1 MRWWKRIW
9 VADERLKQENA
20 TLEIE
25 NERLQ
30 NRIDILRDQ
39 NKFLSQTSAYNAKFL
54 EDLTGRLTDY
64 STAPVQEN
72 VSSQHVGVSP

>member
-9 VADERLKQENA
+9 IADERLKQENA

-30 NRIDILRDQ
+30 HRIDILRDQ
-39 NKFLSQTSAYNAKFL
+39 NKFLSQTSAYNTKFL

-64 STAPVQEN
+64 STAPAQEN
-72 VSSQHVGVSP
+72 VSGQHTEISA